1 MLHGMVRVITRLID
15 RRKDRALA
23 RELERRARHQLDA
36 RTAAAARMADELRR
50 D

>member
-1 MLHGMVRVITRLID
+1 MVRVIARLID

-23 RELERRARHQLDA
+23 RELEQRARDQLDA
-36 RTAAAARMADELRR
+36 RAAAAARMADELRR